1 MIHLD
6 GKTCIITA
14 AGQGMG
20 RAIALACAEA
30 GADVLA
36 TSTSESSLSSLA
48 ASNPAIRT
56 QRLDVLDTPA
66 IEAFA
71 GATEKADVLFNCA
84 GIVHNGTILDSTE
97 TDWDLA
103 FDLNVRSMYR
113 MTKALLPKMIA
124 AGGGTV
130 INIAS
135 VAGGLKGVPN
145 RFVYGCTKAA
155 VIGFTKGLA
164 IDFVAHG
171 IRCNAICP
179 GTIDT
184 PSLTERMQAQPD
196 PAKARADFIAR
207 QPMGRLGRPEE
218 IAALAVYLA
227 SDAAAFTTGAVHVI
241 DGGFTL

>member
-1 MIHLD
+1 MFRLD

-36 TSTSESSLSSLA
+36 TSTRESSLSSLA
-48 ASNPAIRT
+48 EANPAIRT
-56 QRLDVLDTPA
+56 QRLDVLDAPA
-66 IEAFA
+66 ITAFA
-71 GATEKADVLFNCA
+71 EAVAKADVLFNCA
-84 GIVHNGTILDSTE
+84 GIVHNGTILDSSE
-97 TDWDLA
+97 DDWSLA

-164 IDFVAHG
+164 IDFISQG

-196 PAKARADFIAR
+196 PAKARADFVSR
-207 QPMGRLGRPEE
+207 QSMGRLGRPEE

-241 DGGFTL
+241 DGGLTL

>member
-1 MIHLD
+1 MFRLD

-36 TSTSESSLSSLA
+36 TSTRESSLSSLA
-48 ASNPAIRT
+48 ETNPAIRT
-56 QRLDVLDTPA
+56 QQLNVLDALA
-66 IEAFA
+66 ITAFA
-71 GATEKADVLFNCA
+71 EAVEKADVLFNCA
-84 GIVHNGTILDSTE
+84 GIVHNGTILDSSE
-97 TDWDLA
+97 DDWSLA

-164 IDFVAHG
+164 IDFISQG

-184 PSLTERMQAQPD
+184 PSLTARMQAQPD
-196 PAKARADFIAR
+196 PAKARADFVSR